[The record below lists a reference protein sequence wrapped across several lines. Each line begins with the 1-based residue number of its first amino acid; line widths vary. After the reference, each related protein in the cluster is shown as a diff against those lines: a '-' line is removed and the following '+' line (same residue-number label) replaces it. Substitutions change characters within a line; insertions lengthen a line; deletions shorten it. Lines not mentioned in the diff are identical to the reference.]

1 MQDIF
6 EGKLKY
12 GMISGPSF
20 AEEML
25 KDEPTLVVMA
35 SEDARLADLVQE
47 MMSN

>member
-1 MQDIF
+1 MQEKF
-6 EGKLKY
+6 EGKIDY
-12 GMISGPSF
+12 GVISGPSF

-35 SEDARLADLVQE
+35 SEKSLLANQVQE